1 MSTQVGW
8 TSEMWLNSAFCLA
21 PLLIQQAAAF
31 RVCPFTWP
39 QCHELC
45 RKCYTSVPSLP
56 TGTTGRYCLEEVAL
70 NSEGELL
77 CMWECRAFWGNN
89 TGPLS
94 SSLRLNF
101 MSFKWDLRIAM
112 IFECFPH
119 NGGKGPI
126 PSGDWHKK
134 YPIPHTLRKPNLNC
148 WVSYSIVRLSCGGEH
163 GACPQIH
170 SALFETTFMQPLQKH
185 LPVVQAHSH

>member
-1 MSTQVGW
+1 MLSALHPCSFSKLQLSEFVPLRDPSATSCAENVTPLCPLCPLALLADIAWKKLLWTQKMSC
-8 TSEMWLNSAFCLA
+8 SACEN
-21 PLLIQQAAAF
+21 
-31 RVCPFTWP
+31 V
-39 QCHELC
+39 
-45 RKCYTSVPSLP
+45 S
-56 TGTTGRYCLEEVAL
+56 
-70 NSEGELL
+70 
-77 CMWECRAFWGNN
+77 GNN

-112 IFECFPH
+112 TFECFPH